1 MFILYNYNN
10 SGFYRLV
17 ELKNTTSLAKSQQ
30 KKQPNTSTDNMY
42 YNNISRSKKSVK
54 ELALCND
61 FNYFVTITIKNDYN
75 RFNIDNA
82 FFFLQKFCKKY
93 KRKFSSFSYVFI
105 AEYHKNGAIHFH
117 GLCSVPF
124 NAIDFDLYPRTI
136 RNQKNNKFY
145 HCFSS
150 FIFDDFGRNTF
161 QPISSKEK
169 ISSYI
174 LKYITKD
181 CIRTS
186 THRLYM
192 CSRGLKHADKTYY
205 NNEKLNEIYNNKKF
219 FENDFYRII
228 DFHADELTQSQK
240 LEILNSIETSPY
252 DLAKDYEAILFYK
265 KLKDFYNN
273 TWFFLFFVVLFFQV
287 LKLYKFDYLSFL
299 SGGFPYFNL
308 QKKI

>member
-17 ELKNTTSLAKSQQ
+17 ELKNTTSLSKSQQ
-30 KKQPNTSTDNMY
+30 KKQPNTSTDNIY

-75 RFNIDNA
+75 RYNIDNA
-82 FFFLQKFCKKY
+82 FYFLSKFCKKY
-93 KRKFSSFSYVFI
+93 KRKFSSFSYIFI

-117 GLCSVPF
+117 GLCSVPL

-136 RNQKNNKFY
+136 KNQKNNKFY
-145 HCFSS
+145 HCLSS
-150 FIFDDFGRNTF
+150 FIFDEFGRNVF
-161 QPISSKEK
+161 QPITSKQK

-186 THRLYM
+186 THRMYT

-205 NNEKLNEIYNNKKF
+205 NNDKLNDIYNNKKF
-219 FENDFYRII
+219 FENDFYKII

-240 LEILNSIETSPY
+240 LELLNSTPIMPY
-252 DLAKDYEAILFYK
+252 DIDKDFEALRFYK
-265 KLKDFYNN
+265 KFKEICKNS
-273 TWFFLFFVVLFFQV
+273 WFFLFFDLLLF
-287 LKLYKFDYLSFL
+287 
-299 SGGFPYFNL
+299 
-308 QKKI
+308 

>member
-1 MFILYNYNN
+1 MFILYNYNH

-17 ELKNTTSLAKSQQ
+17 ELKNTTSLSKSQQ
-30 KKQPNTSTDNMY
+30 KKQPNTSTDTMY

-61 FNYFVTITIKNDYN
+61 FNFFVTITIKNDYN
-75 RFNIDNA
+75 RYNIDNA
-82 FFFLQKFCKKY
+82 FYFLKKFCKKY
-93 KRKFSSFSYVFI
+93 KRKFSSFSYLFI

-117 GLCSVPF
+117 GLCNLPF
-124 NAIDFDLYPRTI
+124 EAIQLDLYRRTI
-136 RNQKNNKFY
+136 KNQKDDRFY
-145 HCFSS
+145 HTFSS
-150 FIFDDFGRNTF
+150 LIFDNFGRNTF
-161 QPISSKEK
+161 DYITSKDK

-186 THRLYM
+186 SHRLYT

-219 FENDFYRII
+219 FENDFYKII

-240 LEILNSIETSPY
+240 LELLNSTPIMPY
-252 DLAKDYEAILFYK
+252 DIDKDFEALRFYK
-265 KLKDFYNN
+265 KFHEIC
-273 TWFFLFFVVLFFQV
+273 
-287 LKLYKFDYLSFL
+287 
-299 SGGFPYFNL
+299 
-308 QKKI
+308 KKH

>member
-10 SGFYRLV
+10 SGFYTLV

-30 KKQPNTSTDNMY
+30 KKQPNTSTENIY

-54 ELALCND
+54 DIALCND

-75 RFNIDNA
+75 RYNIDNA
-82 FFFLQKFCKKY
+82 FYFLSKFCKKY
-93 KRKFSSFSYVFI
+93 KRKYSSKNSPFSYIFI

-117 GLCSVPF
+117 GLCSVPS

-136 RNQKNNKFY
+136 RNKKDNKFY

-150 FIFDDFGRNTF
+150 SIFDEFGRNTF
-161 QPISSKEK
+161 QPITSKAK

-192 CSRGLKHADKTYY
+192 CSHALKRADKTYY
-205 NNEKLNEIYNNKKF
+205 NNEKLNNIYNNKKY
-219 FENDFYRII
+219 FENDFYKII
-228 DFHADELTQSQK
+228 DFHADGLTQQQK
-240 LEILNSIETSPY
+240 LDLLNSKPIMPY
-252 DLAKDYEAILFYK
+252 DIDKDYEAIRFYK
-265 KLKDFYNN
+265 KFKEICKNH
-273 TWFFLFFVVLFFQV
+273 
-287 LKLYKFDYLSFL
+287 
-299 SGGFPYFNL
+299 
-308 QKKI
+308 

>member
-17 ELKNTTSLAKSQQ
+17 ELKNTTSLSKSQQ
-30 KKQPNTSTDNMY
+30 KKQPNTSTDNIY

-61 FNYFVTITIKNDYN
+61 FNFFVTITIKNDYN
-75 RFNIDNA
+75 RYNIDNA
-82 FFFLQKFCKKY
+82 FYFLKKFCKKY
-93 KRKFSSFSYVFI
+93 KRKFSSFSYLFI

-117 GLCSVPF
+117 GLCNLPF
-124 NAIDFDLYPRTI
+124 EAIQLDLYRRTI
-136 RNQKNNKFY
+136 KNQKDDRFY
-145 HCFSS
+145 HTFSS
-150 FIFDDFGRNTF
+150 LIFDNFGRNTF
-161 QPISSKEK
+161 DYITSKDK

-186 THRLYM
+186 SHRLYT

-219 FENDFYRII
+219 FENDFYKII

-240 LEILNSIETSPY
+240 LELLNSTPIMPY
-252 DLAKDYEAILFYK
+252 DIDKDFEALRFYK
-265 KLKDFYNN
+265 KFHEICKKH
-273 TWFFLFFVVLFFQV
+273 WFFYFFVVF
-287 LKLYKFDYLSFL
+287 LY
-299 SGGFPYFNL
+299 
-308 QKKI
+308 

>member
-1 MFILYNYNN
+1 MYILYNYNN

-30 KKQPNTSTDNMY
+30 VKTPNTSTDNIY

-61 FNYFVTITIKNDYN
+61 FNFFVTLTIKNDYN
-75 RFNIDNA
+75 RYNIDNA
-82 FFFLQKFCKKY
+82 FYFLQKFCKKY

-117 GLCSVPF
+117 GLCNLPF
-124 NAIDFDLYPRTI
+124 EAIQLDLYRRTI
-136 RNQKNNKFY
+136 KNQKDDRFY
-145 HCFSS
+145 HTFSS
-150 FIFDDFGRNTF
+150 LIFDNFGRNTF
-161 QPISSKEK
+161 DYITSKDK

-186 THRLYM
+186 SHRLYT

-205 NNEKLNEIYNNKKF
+205 SNEKLKDIFNNKKY

-228 DFHADELTQSQK
+228 DFNADELSQSQK
-240 LEILNSIETSPY
+240 LEIMSSVEVSPY
-252 DLAKDYEAILFYK
+252 SKDYEFLLALK
-265 KLKDFYNN
+265 KLKDFYKN
-273 TWFFLFFVVLFFQV
+273 TWFFLLFVVFF
-287 LKLYKFDYLSFL
+287 Y
-299 SGGFPYFNL
+299 
-308 QKKI
+308 